1 MGDFWINL
9 PQTLLMRSLFL
20 FTFRSFAFILLAIG
34 TLQAQDPVFT
44 QFWAAPLQLNPAF
57 AGNTYAP
64 FVTINYRN
72 QWSGFVDLNTYV
84 TYAAS
89 YSQYMEGLNS
99 GIGLMVET
107 DDSGDGIYKT
117 TKLGG
122 FYSYK
127 VAINKDLNLK
137 FGVEGTY
144 VQNRLDW
151 SKLLFGDQIDVT
163 GEIDLV
169 SSETQPDNLSANY
182 LDLSTGFLVYNS
194 VFYGGV
200 AVKHLNRPDESIL
213 GINGNIN
220 SGLPVRFSIHTGAQL
235 DLGGS
240 RRGRVLFLSPN
251 ILYVKQADFNQIN
264 AGAHL
269 SFGSFFAGGWYRH
282 TSSNGDA
289 AIGLFGFQKDIFK
302 IGYSFDFTI
311 SGLAGQTGGTHE
323 FSLVINLDANHPRRV
338 DYNDCFQIF
347 R

>member
-1 MGDFWINL
+1 MKKALKF
-9 PQTLLMRSLFL
+9 LLMQSFL
-20 FTFRSFAFILLAIG
+20 FTPIFRIITLLLLTG
-34 TLQAQDPVFT
+34 SMLHAQDPVFT
-44 QFWAAPLQLNPAF
+44 QFYAAPLQLNPAF

-72 QWSGFVDLNTYV
+72 QWAGFVDFNTYV

-89 YSQYMEGLNS
+89 YSQFVEGINS
-99 GIGLMVET
+99 GIGLMIEA
-107 DDSGDGIYKT
+107 DDSGNGIYKT
-117 TKLGG
+117 TRIGG

-127 VAINKDLNLK
+127 VMVNKDLNLK
-137 FGVEGTY
+137 FGIEGTY

-151 SKLLFGDQIDVT
+151 SRLLFGDQIDVT

-169 SSETQPDNLSANY
+169 SGEIQPENLSANY
-182 LDLSTGFLVYNS
+182 LDISTGILVYNS
-194 VFYGGV
+194 IFYGGLS
-200 AVKHLNRPDESIL
+200 VKHLNRPDESIL

-235 DLGGS
+235 DMGGS
-240 RRGRVLFLSPN
+240 RRGRALFLSPN
-251 ILYVKQADFNQIN
+251 LMYVRQGDFNQIN

-302 IGYSFDFTI
+302 IGYSYDFTI

-323 FSLVINLDANHPRRV
+323 FSLIINLDANRPRRV
-338 DYNDCFQIF
+338 DYNDCFQMF